1 MSQPD
6 DGRYKSRGRK
16 ERTPEQLKVLAMARE
31 KAKLVIQERTKIKKE
46 LAGVEEPIE
55 EPLAELPVEDSA
67 PEPIEEPPTPPPE
80 PIKEPLAELPAKV
93 SAPPSLSRDEIQN
106 LIHSTLDERRPQERK
121 YAFVDGMYVKI
132 K

>member
-46 LAGVEEPIE
+46 MAGVEEPIE
-55 EPLAELPVEDSA
+55 EPLAELLVEDSA
-67 PEPIEEPPTPPPE
+67 PEPIEVPPTPPPE
-80 PIKEPLAELPAKV
+80 PINEPLAELPAKV
-93 SAPPSLSRDEIQN
+93 PVPPSLSRDEIQN
-106 LIHSTLDERRPQERK
+106 LIHSTLDERRPHERK